1 MKTIKLVKYIQVT
14 WKLPHEKFPNLNVRL
29 VAKLGSLGV
38 AQLHPDGNT
47 LDSTTQV
54 STISSPIS

>member
-1 MKTIKLVKYIQVT
+1 MKTIKLAKYIQVT

-38 AQLHPDGNT
+38 AQLHPDGDT
-47 LDSTTQV
+47 LDSTTQL
-54 STISSPIS
+54 STT